1 MKKIILSLSLL
12 LLCSLSEAQNVF
24 DEFESE
30 EEASSSVSRSSS
42 KKVLR
47 KKEKKEDIKY
57 LRELE
62 KFKDIAVI
70 QKKYLDKSKRL
81 ELWGAGS
88 LALNSQFYDF
98 LGFNGSLTYHF
109 TEAFGLE
116 LEGLILT
123 DLEKNITSNLESEQN
138 IITRSIVVPSDYYG
152 IHLRWSPIYGKISL
166 QEKTINPFE
175 VYFTLGGGLTGTN
188 DGQRVATL
196 HLGSG
201 QVYPISKNVT
211 FKWTLSY
218 NFFRANARN
227 DLQGSVSGQEVQ
239 TGFLYLSAGF
249 SIFLPFSKT
258 R

>member
-1 MKKIILSLSLL
+1 M
-12 LLCSLSEAQNVF
+12 SEAQNVF
-24 DEFESE
+24 DEFEAE
-30 EEASSSVSRSSS
+30 EESSSSVSSRSS
-42 KKVLR
+42 KKVSSKK
-47 KKEKKEDIKY
+47 KKEKKADVKY

-70 QKKYLDKSKRL
+70 QKKFLDKSKRL

-109 TEAFGLE
+109 SEAFGVE
-116 LEGLILT
+116 VEGLILS

-152 IHLRWSPIYGKISL
+152 LHLRWSPIYGKISL

-175 VYFTLGGGLTGTN
+175 VYFTFGGGLTGTN
-188 DGQRVATL
+188 DGQRVATI
-196 HLGSG
+196 HVGSG
-201 QVYPISKNVT
+201 QVYPITKNVT

-218 NFFRANARN
+218 NIFRANART
-227 DLQGSVSGQEVQ
+227 DLQGDVSGQEVQ